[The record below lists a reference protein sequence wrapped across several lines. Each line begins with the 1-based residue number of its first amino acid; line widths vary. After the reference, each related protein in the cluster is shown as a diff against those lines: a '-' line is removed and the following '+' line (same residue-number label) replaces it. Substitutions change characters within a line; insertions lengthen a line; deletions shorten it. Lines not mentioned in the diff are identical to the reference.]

1 LALEPANEIPQI
13 CEANMS
19 VEADDLRILRL
30 HKTWADRY
38 TLLWQLFVLV
48 LFGGIYWLLEQF
60 GIEAAERAGALV
72 LLAVMVLAAAIWQA
86 VGLGVARIHMLL
98 DGIDLEARGRRGKRS
113 DRDQP

>member
-1 LALEPANEIPQI
+1 
-13 CEANMS
+13 MS

-48 LFGGIYWLLEQF
+48 LFGGIYWFLEQF
-60 GIEAAERAGALV
+60 GIEAEDRAGAFV
-72 LLAVMVLAAAIWQA
+72 LLAVVVLTATIWQA
-86 VGLGVARIHMLL
+86 VGLGVARIHLLL

>member
-1 LALEPANEIPQI
+1 
-13 CEANMS
+13 MS

-30 HKTWADRY
+30 HKSWADRN

-48 LFGGIYWLLEQF
+48 LFGGIYWFLEQF

-72 LLAVMVLAAAIWQA
+72 LLAVMVLTATIWQA

-98 DGIDLEARGRRGKRS
+98 DGIDPEARGRRDRRS
-113 DRDQP
+113 NRNQP